1 VGAVTTY
8 SDSPPTT
15 GTSHSFEISAISAV
29 GQGAYSSSVNGLAGL
44 PADPPSLALAHDSNN
59 LNIEVTITN
68 GASMGTGTFTSYTV
82 ERSVDGSTGW
92 TSVGTPT
99 TTSFTDTVPNS
110 GNWFYRAN
118 TITNHGT
125 SAYSSIVNI
134 AHVDPDLPIITASY
148 YDPNSSDIQV
158 VITNGASFGTGT
170 FTSYS
175 IERSADGSTGW
186 TVVGT
191 PTTSPFIDNTTPN
204 VGDWYYRATTTTAHG
219 TSVYSSNA
227 LASPIAPDAPTNL
240 TSVIPSPLTI
250 SLDWDSP
257 INFGSGTLTGY
268 EVYRDGSLITTTG
281 TQSQFDDTVSVQ
293 GTYVY
298 TVKTLTTHSTSGLS
312 GSTTIS
318 TPTQPSADSSVSLSI
333 DNPNQN
339 PLDIT
344 VSFVAPSSDGGSA
357 VTGYNLSSSPDDI
370 TYTQIATGVTA
381 DQTVTVANSG
391 TWYFKSQAINNIGT
405 AALGSAVSITTPTVP
420 TIPTN
425 LVLTSVSNTQIDAVW
440 GAPTSDGGSSLVS
453 YTISLET
460 PSGSGN
466 WNVIATVPASQTT
479 YSFTGLTND
488 VEYQVGIFS
497 SNNVGNNGN
506 MVMSSE
512 FTRPN
517 TPSNF
522 GVQPVSGDSLYI
534 GWDVNG
540 LATSTFTI
548 QTDYTGSWTDV
559 VTDTYANLCIGNASG
574 FCEYTH
580 TGLDSGSNYNY
591 RVFNTNAGGDSDYS
605 TVADNWTL
613 NNPPSGLTVTTTANT
628 STVAN
633 LAWTAPSG
641 TVTGYQIERESPIGG
656 GWNVIVTDTQS
667 TNVQFDD
674 SPLSLT
680 TEYNYR
686 ISAINLGGISLPSNE
701 ANITTLSPPDPPV
714 NVTGELEYA
723 SGDYRATVSWDA
735 PTNTY
740 GGTIVGYKVERNVEG
755 AGWTVAVANTNSV
768 STSVLDINLGVGE
781 LYEYRI
787 STITQIGTSIP
798 SSIAQ
803 VEHMDGNLSFTATP
817 AGGNTIDLDVTFSMT
832 DGIPDATPQ
841 RVYVYDVDPLVYVS
855 TQPITTHVVNGTMT
869 KGGSTTFNNL
879 YEYLAE
885 EKDLYLKFTAD
896 QGGFT
901 RTFYSSG
908 NQTAV
913 PALAFSG
920 DVFASEIRNSN
931 YTQSTF
937 TINAQPAGYDVLV
950 KYQHQDPTVDPSFL
964 LFEDIVATQNGTLPV
979 VDNVDYYVSVY
990 VNPTGF
996 DYEEVNGVVELVCN
1010 DQSPD
1015 ACVEGTVMSDVPAGA
1030 KSSFVVRSERNP
1042 DSQQLLGI
1050 EGLGDLF
1057 GMPMVMLFIIGVG
1070 AIFTPRSSQMGIV
1083 FIVVGTGLLAY
1094 LGYLDFEFTSG
1105 ATQATWALV
1114 ILIMLIG
1121 IFVGKR
1127 WS

>member
-1 VGAVTTY
+1 MTVSPANAPTGLSASVNSNAHIVLDWTPSTDLGNGSLISMNIQRDDGSGWQTIATTSNTSPPYTDTTVVTSTTY
-8 SDSPPTT
+8 DYRVASVNEA
-15 GTSHSFEISAISAV
+15 GV
-29 GQGAYSSSVNGLAGL
+29 GAYSNTVTATAGI
-44 PADPPSLALAHDSNN
+44 PADA
-59 LNIEVTITN
+59 ITN
-68 GASMGTGTFTSYTV
+68 VVATIPDPNNQPHDVEISFSEPANWGTGTAQTYDIYESLT
-82 ERSVDGSTGW
+82 GTGGW
-92 TSVGTPT
+92 TLVASPSYQSGQFT
-99 TTSFTDTVPNS
+99 TTVTISNVQPATEY
-110 GNWFYRAN
+110 FYKVLAVS
-118 TITNHGT
+118 NHGVSNDSNVDSVIT
-125 SAYSSIVNI
+125 ADVPSQPDPAII
-134 AHVDPDLPIITASY
+134 GIDDPD
-148 YDPNSSDIQV
+148 
-158 VITNGASFGTGT
+158 
-170 FTSYS
+170 
-175 IERSADGSTGW
+175 
-186 TVVGT
+186 
-191 PTTSPFIDNTTPN
+191 
-204 VGDWYYRATTTTAHG
+204 
-219 TSVYSSNA
+219 NA
-227 LASPIAPDAPTNL
+227 
-240 TSVIPSPLTI
+240 
-250 SLDWDSP
+250 
-257 INFGSGTLTGY
+257 
-268 EVYRDGSLITTTG
+268 
-281 TQSQFDDTVSVQ
+281 
-293 GTYVY
+293 
-298 TVKTLTTHSTSGLS
+298 
-312 GSTTIS
+312 
-318 TPTQPSADSSVSLSI
+318 
-333 DNPNQN
+333 

-344 VSFVAPSSDGGSA
+344 VNFVDPFDGGSA
-357 VTGYNLSSSPDDI
+357 IKGWMIERHDSTTNVWSTI
-370 TYTQIATGVTA
+370 
-381 DQTVTVANSG
+381 VANTANTNLVYHDTSVLAG
-391 TWYFKSQAINNIGT
+391 TDYKYRVSAINPIGT
-405 AALGSAVSITTPTVP
+405 SIASLESNVVTTPTVP
-420 TIPTN
+420 SAPLSLTATTIDNASIELNWSQPTSN
-425 LVLTSVSNTQIDAVW
+425 GGSVIQTFSIQNDASGTFTQI
-440 GAPTSDGGSSLVS
+440 G
-453 YTISLET
+453 
-460 PSGSGN
+460 
-466 WNVIATVPASQTT
+466 TVGVGVTT
-479 YSFTGLTND
+479 F
-488 VEYQVGIFS
+488 
-497 SNNVGNNGN
+497 
-506 MVMSSE
+506 
-512 FTRPN
+512 
-517 TPSNF
+517 
-522 GVQPVSGDSLYI
+522 
-534 GWDVNG
+534 
-540 LATSTFTI
+540 
-548 QTDYTGSWTDV
+548 
-559 VTDTYANLCIGNASG
+559 
-574 FCEYTH
+574 TH
-580 TGLDSGSNYNY
+580 TGLSDGTNYNY
-591 RVFNTNAGGDSDYS
+591 QVVAVNNVGTSVPSNQASAWTLPSAPVNLIANTISSGDTLELEWDQPTGTVTEYRVQRALMGATNWATSQTVSFATACSGAVCTVQDTGLSSGTEFQFRIVAVNLGGDSDYS
-605 TVADNWTL
+605 NIASNWTVPS
-613 NNPPSGLTVTTTANT
+613 PPSGLGVTTLPNSSNT
-628 STVAN
+628 GN
-633 LAWTAPSG
+633 LSWTAPPSG